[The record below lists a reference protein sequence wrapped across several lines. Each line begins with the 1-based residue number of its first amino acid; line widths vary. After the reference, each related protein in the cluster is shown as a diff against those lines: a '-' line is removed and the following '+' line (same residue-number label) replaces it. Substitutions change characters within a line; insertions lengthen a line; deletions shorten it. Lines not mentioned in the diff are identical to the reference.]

1 MSPVRCTGLRH
12 AYQKYIIK
20 WGLDRGWCYCAV
32 HSPREM
38 NNGNSTGQRQT
49 QLARQLESP
58 FCSAQWDAS
67 TGLLEGTL
75 LQSPG
80 PRSGGRGRGN
90 PLLSSL
96 SSLPSWPA
104 FLSNF
109 PCPAKVA
116 FNRTCGTITAER
128 KVWTNAQTLSHG
140 NGWLAGGGSAI
151 SLLWGEPGWEPLKK
165 GLNYTK
171 L

>member
-1 MSPVRCTGLRH
+1 MEIARARDKHNWPGSWSRPCAQLSGTRPSRSCSGARPLRSWKAPCFSHRGRGLG
-12 AYQKYIIK
+12 A
-20 WGLDRGWCYCAV
+20 
-32 HSPREM
+32 
-38 NNGNSTGQRQT
+38 
-49 QLARQLESP
+49 
-58 FCSAQWDAS
+58 
-67 TGLLEGTL
+67 
-75 LQSPG
+75 
-80 PRSGGRGRGN
+80 RGRGN

-116 FNRTCGTITAER
+116 FNRTYGTITAES
-128 KVWTNAQTLSHG
+128 KAWTNAQTLSHG
-140 NGWLAGGGSAI
+140 NGWLEGGGSVI

>member
-1 MSPVRCTGLRH
+1 ME
-12 AYQKYIIK
+12 I
-20 WGLDRGWCYCAV
+20 
-32 HSPREM
+32 
-38 NNGNSTGQRQT
+38 QR
-49 QLARQLESP
+49 ARDKHNWQGSWSHP
-58 FCSAQWDAS
+58 SAQLSGTHPLGSWKALCFS
-67 TGLLEGTL
+67 RQGRGLGA
-75 LQSPG
+75 
-80 PRSGGRGRGN
+80 RGRGN

-109 PCPAKVA
+109 PCPARVA

-128 KVWTNAQTLSHG
+128 KAWTNAQTLSHG